1 MTGNLR
7 ILLLFAAVITAVWI
21 MHKIRKLKVKMED
34 AIFWVVFAFVLAVL
48 GLFPE
53 LSFWMT
59 KKLGVQ
65 SPANLVFLL
74 MIALLMEKVFTLS
87 ILVSQLE
94 DKVSVLSAEIALR
107 SHSAERRLGVQGE
120 KQEGEAEA
128 KETAEAGPEAGV
140 RAEKK

>member
-7 ILLLFAAVITAVWI
+7 ILLLIAAIVTAFWI

-34 AIFWVVFAFVLAVL
+34 AIFWVIFALILAVM

-107 SHSAERRLGVQGE
+107 SHSAERLLCGQETKEE
-120 KQEGEAEA
+120 KEHADQTDAVNEQPARNCR
-128 KETAEAGPEAGV
+128 KD
-140 RAEKK
+140 